1 LEKVFT
7 GWAPFQ
13 APLFTE
19 TSTLDTATLSL
30 AVPST
35 MKLALL
41 TVKPAGTLVMLK
53 VGGVVS
59 RRMIE
64 TDNGWGAVATRASV
78 TCTVKLKVPLVVG
91 VPESRLVLG
100 KHSGRHALKK
110 RTEDLGYDLS
120 REELQSLYDRFT
132 SLADN
137 KKGLLDEEICEL
149 IEESRVAERPLVMT
163 VAAD

>member
-1 LEKVFT
+1 MVFVPGIKVTCAIQLEKVFT

-91 VPESRLVLG
+91 VPESRPLGASARPLG
-100 KHSGRHALKK
+100 K
-110 RTEDLGYDLS
+110 
-120 REELQSLYDRFT
+120 
-132 SLADN
+132 
-137 KKGLLDEEICEL
+137 
-149 IEESRVAERPLVMT
+149 VPERLVQL
-163 VAAD
+163 